1 METSQEK
8 KEYARVD
15 VPERKSLVE
24 DFPQHIAEAVF
35 SGKNHSSL
43 AEREVCQ
50 SVCLR

>member
-1 METSQEK
+1 M
-8 KEYARVD
+8 D